1 MPKHKAELGSAGLS
15 AAKVHLLK
23 SLAKGVLSDAEAD
36 RVLAALRVL
45 HAAFEREAGTI
56 SDAEFEAVYAA
67 SAAAWEGASGAED
80 SLDDDA
86 VSRRGLLRDAA
97 AVIPKGAFGHRGFAA
112 WYPENTVPGFLAAK
126 AAGAVAIEMDI
137 RVTSDGVAVG
147 MHDATLERTTNGKGK
162 VSAVTWDYIQ
172 TLDAGYTFTND
183 SGATY
188 PFRGQ
193 GIKVPRL
200 SDYFGAVGADIFKFN
215 DIKVPEAVAPVLA
228 AVEEYGAEETTL
240 AATINILHGGK
251 MVKQI
256 QAACPTCACYPSP
269 VGQLGFALAS
279 FVGAGKY
286 LNPSCKV
293 LGLPYISFLPNAK
306 IVSQADAAGLKTGFW
321 TVNDKPTMDKI
332 LAMGAEY
339 ITSDEVVMAVSA
351 F

>member
-1 MPKHKAELGSAGLS
+1 
-15 AAKVHLLK
+15 
-23 SLAKGVLSDAEAD
+23 
-36 RVLAALRVL
+36 
-45 HAAFEREAGTI
+45 
-56 SDAEFEAVYAA
+56 
-67 SAAAWEGASGAED
+67 
-80 SLDDDA
+80 
-86 VSRRGLLRDAA
+86 
-97 AVIPKGAFGHRGFAA
+97 
-112 WYPENTVPGFLAAK
+112 
-126 AAGAVAIEMDI
+126 
-137 RVTSDGVAVG
+137 

-162 VSAVTWDYIQ
+162 VSAVTWDCIQ

-256 QAACPTCACYPSP
+256 QAACPTC
-269 VGQLGFALAS
+269 
-279 FVGAGKY
+279 
-286 LNPSCKV
+286 KV

-339 ITSDEVVMAVSA
+339 ITSDEVVMAV
-351 F
+351 